1 MIKTIKTGILATV
14 MGLTSSAAFAEEL
27 HLYNWTD
34 YTSPDLIAKFEAE
47 TGIKVVVDTYDSNET
62 LLAKLQ
68 TGVTGYDVVFPS
80 QHFVEIM
87 VKEDL
92 LQKIDIKG
100 MPNYANVVAKFQN
113 PPWDPT
119 QEYSAPWHWGSASVQ
134 YRSDLYDGTLE
145 TLGEFFEPSEQVNG
159 RLQVFKS
166 ADEVVT
172 LASLY
177 LDIPFC
183 TEDPQDAKR
192 ILELLKGQKDAVLL
206 YASESMTD
214 RLANGEV
221 IMASAWNGDTM
232 KGRLD
237 VNENIVYAFPKEG
250 VVGWFDSIVVPKGA
264 SNVEAAKVFINFMMA
279 PENIAINANFAR
291 YATAITGASDYFDAD
306 MVGAPELAT
315 PTVPVVFGEACSADG
330 QKLIE
335 RIWTQLLK

>member
-1 MIKTIKTGILATV
+1 MMNTVKTGLMAAV
-14 MGLTSSAAFAEEL
+14 MGLTSSVAFAETL
-27 HLYNWTD
+27 HVYNWTD
-34 YTSPDLIAKFEAE
+34 YTAPELITKFEAE
-47 TGIKVVVDTYDSNET
+47 TGIKVVIDTFDSNET

-68 TGVTGYDVVFPS
+68 TGATGYDVVFPS
-80 QHFVEIM
+80 QHFVEILI
-87 VKEDL
+87 KENL
-92 LQKIDIKG
+92 IQKIDIKG
-100 MPNYANVVAKFQN
+100 MSNYKNVVEKFQS
-113 PPWDPT
+113 PPWDPM
-119 QEYSAPWHWGSASVQ
+119 QEYSVPWHWGSASVQ
-134 YRSDLYDGTLE
+134 YRSDLYDGKLE
-145 TLGEFFEPSEQVNG
+145 SLKEFFEPSDQVKG

-172 LASLY
+172 MASLY

-192 ILELLKGQKDAVLL
+192 ILEVLKGQKDAVLL

-232 KGRLD
+232 KGRLE

-250 VVGWFDSIVVPKGA
+250 VVGWFDSIVVPTGA
-264 SNVEAAKVFINFMMA
+264 SNVEAAKKFMNFMMD

-291 YATAITGASDYFDAD
+291 YATAIVGAEEFFNED
-306 MVGAPELAT
+306 MIGAPELAT
-315 PTVPVVFGEACSADG
+315 PTVPVVFGEACSDKG

>member
-1 MIKTIKTGILATV
+1 MSKTIKAGLLATV

-34 YTSPDLIAKFEAE
+34 YTSPELIAKFEAE
-47 TGIKVVVDTYDSNET
+47 TGIKVIIDTYDSNET

-68 TGVTGYDVVFPS
+68 TGATGYDVVFPT

-92 LQKIDIKG
+92 LQSIDIAS
-100 MPNYANVVAKFQN
+100 MPNYANVDPKFQN

-119 QEYSAPWHWGSASVQ
+119 REYSVPWHWGSASVQ
-134 YRSDLYDGTLE
+134 YRSDLYDGSMTSLK
-145 TLGEFFEPSEQVNG
+145 EFFEPTEQVNG

-192 ILELLKGQKDAVLL
+192 ILELLEGQKESVLL

-232 KGRLD
+232 RGRLTID
-237 VNENIVYAFPKEG
+237 EHIVYAFPQEG

-264 SNVEAAKVFINFMMA
+264 SNVEAAKAFMNFMMA
-279 PENIAINANFAR
+279 PENIAINSNFAR
-291 YATAITGASDYFDAD
+291 YASAIVGASDYFDED
-306 MVGAPELAT
+306 MVNAPELAT
-315 PTVPVVFGEACSADG
+315 PTVPVVFAEACSAEG

>member
-1 MIKTIKTGILATV
+1 MIRTVKSTVLAAAI
-14 MGLTSSAAFAEEL
+14 GLTSTAAFAEEL

-34 YTSPDLIAKFEAE
+34 YTAPELLTKFEAE
-47 TGIKVVVDTYDSNET
+47 TGIKVIVDTYDSNET

-68 TGVTGYDVVFPS
+68 TGATGYDVVFPS

-100 MPNYANVVAKFQN
+100 MANYANVVSKFQN

-119 QEYSAPWHWGSASVQ
+119 QEYSVPWHWGSASVQ
-134 YRSDLYDGTLE
+134 YRSDLYDGKIDSLK
-145 TLGEFFEPSEQVNG
+145 EFFEPTDQVKG

-166 ADEVVT
+166 ADEVFT

-206 YASESMTD
+206 YSSESMTD

-221 IMASAWNGDTM
+221 VMASAWNGDTM
-232 KGRLD
+232 KGRLEA
-237 VNENIVYAFPKEG
+237 NENIVYAFPKEG

-264 SNVEAAKVFINFMMA
+264 SNVEAAKAFMNFMMA

-291 YATAITGASDYFDAD
+291 YATAIEGASDHFEAD

-315 PTVPVVFGEACSADG
+315 PTVPVIFAEACSDKG

-335 RIWTQLLK
+335 RVWTQLLK

>member
-1 MIKTIKTGILATV
+1 MMKSVKTGLLASVIGLTATV
-14 MGLTSSAAFAEEL
+14 AFAEEL
-27 HLYNWTD
+27 HVYNWTD
-34 YTSPDLIAKFEAE
+34 YTAPELITKFEAE

-68 TGVTGYDVVFPS
+68 TGATGYDVVFPS

-100 MPNYANVVAKFQN
+100 MPNYKNVVAKFQN

-134 YRSDLYDGTLE
+134 YRSDLYDGKMESLK
-145 TLGEFFEPSEQVNG
+145 EFFEPTDQVKG

-166 ADEVVT
+166 ADEVAT

-232 KGRLD
+232 KGRLE

-250 VVGWFDSIVVPKGA
+250 VVGWFDSMVVPKGA
-264 SNVEAAKVFINFMMA
+264 SNVDAAKTFINFMMA

-291 YATAITGASDYFDAD
+291 YATAINGAEEFFAED
-306 MVGAPELAT
+306 MIGAPELAT
-315 PTVPVVFGEACSADG
+315 PTVPVVFGEACSDKG

-335 RIWTQLLK
+335 KVWTQLLK

>member
-1 MIKTIKTGILATV
+1 MMKTVKTGLLAAV
-14 MGLTSSAAFAEEL
+14 MGLTSSVAFAEEL
-27 HLYNWTD
+27 HVYNWTD
-34 YTSPDLIAKFEAE
+34 YTAPELITKFEAE

-68 TGVTGYDVVFPS
+68 TGATGYDVVFPS

-87 VKEDL
+87 IKEDL

-100 MPNYANVVAKFQN
+100 MPNYKNVVVKFQN

-134 YRSDLYDGTLE
+134 YRSDLYDGKMESLK
-145 TLGEFFEPSEQVNG
+145 EFFEPSDQVKG

-172 LASLY
+172 MASLY

-192 ILELLKGQKDAVLL
+192 ILEVLKGQKDAVLL

-232 KGRLD
+232 KGRLE

-264 SNVEAAKVFINFMMA
+264 SNVDAAKTFINFMMA

-291 YATAITGASDYFDAD
+291 YATAITGAEEFFAD
-306 MVGAPELAT
+306 DMIGAPELAT
-315 PTVPVVFGEACSADG
+315 PTVPVVFGKACSEKG

>member
-1 MIKTIKTGILATV
+1 MIKTVKTGAIAAV
-14 MGLTSSAAFAEEL
+14 MGLMSSAAFAEEL

-34 YTSPDLIAKFEAE
+34 YTSPELLEKFEAE

-68 TGVTGYDVVFPS
+68 TGATGYDVVFPS

-100 MPNYANVVAKFQN
+100 MSNYANVVEKFQN

-119 QEYSAPWHWGSASVQ
+119 QEYSVPWHWGSASVQ
-134 YRSDLYDGTLE
+134 YRSDLYDGKVESLK
-145 TLGEFFEPSEQVNG
+145 EFFEPSDQVNG

-166 ADEVVT
+166 ADEVFT

-177 LDIPFC
+177 LDVPFC

-192 ILELLKGQKDAVLL
+192 ILELLKGQKESVLL
-206 YASESMTD
+206 YSSESMTD

-221 IMASAWNGDTM
+221 VMASAWNGDTM

-237 VNENIVYAFPKEG
+237 ANENIVYAFPKEG

-264 SNVEAAKVFINFMMA
+264 SNVEAAKKFLNFMMA

-291 YATAITGASDYFDAD
+291 YATAITGAEDHFEAD

-315 PTVPVVFGEACSADG
+315 PTVPVVFAEACSDKG

-335 RIWTQLLK
+335 KVWTQLLK

>member
-1 MIKTIKTGILATV
+1 MLSKVKTGILATV
-14 MGLTSSAAFAEEL
+14 VGLTASAAFSQEL

-34 YTSPDLIAKFEAE
+34 YTAPELIEKFEAE

-68 TGVTGYDVVFPS
+68 TGATGYDVVFPS

-92 LQKIDIKG
+92 LQTIDVKG
-100 MPNYANVVAKFQN
+100 MSNYVNVDPKFQN
-113 PPWDPT
+113 PPWDPN
-119 QEYSAPWHWGSASVQ
+119 QEYSVPWHWGSASVQ
-134 YRSDLYDGTLE
+134 YRSDLYDGKIESLA
-145 TLGEFFEPSEQVNG
+145 EFFEPSDQVNG

-166 ADEVVT
+166 ADEVFT

-192 ILELLKGQKDAVLL
+192 IFELLDGQKDSVLL
-206 YASESMTD
+206 YSSESMTD
-214 RLANGEV
+214 RLANAEV

-250 VVGWFDSIVVPKGA
+250 VVGWFDSMVVPKGA
-264 SNVEAAKVFINFMMA
+264 SNVDAAMKFMNFMMD

-291 YATAITGASDYFDAD
+291 YATAIVGASDYFDPD

-315 PTVPVVFGEACSADG
+315 PTVPVVFGEACSAEG

-335 RIWTQLLK
+335 RVWTQLLK